1 MATEQTITK
10 NTLIEV
16 YKYLNFI
23 GPLKEDSSRVK
34 VIFVAAL
41 AL

>member
-10 NTLIEV
+10 NTLIDV
-16 YKYLNFI
+16 YKYLTI
-23 GPLKEDSSRVK
+23 GLLKEDSSRVK